1 MSDVLLR
8 GMVIGLAIAAPVGPI
23 GLLCIRRT
31 LAAGRWAGLV
41 SGMGAATADAIY
53 GCIAGFGLTFISQML
68 IDQAIWLRLIGGLFL
83 CYLGIK
89 TIVTPAASQ
98 AASVTH
104 AGLAGMY
111 VSTLALTI
119 TNPLTI
125 LAFVGIFAGL
135 GMTTA
140 AQPGLEAAQLVL
152 GVFLG
157 SAMWWLILSSGANL
171 LRGKLTQQL
180 TWINRISG
188 SILVVFGV
196 IALNL

>member
-8 GMVIGLAIAAPVGPI
+8 GIVIGLAIAAPVGPI

-104 AGLAGMY
+104 AGLVGMY

-125 LAFVGIFAGL
+125 LSFVGIFAGL
-135 GMTTA
+135 GMATA
-140 AQPGLEAAQLVL
+140 AQPGLEAAQLVF

>member
-8 GMVIGLAIAAPVGPI
+8 GIVIGLAIAAPVGPI

-98 AASVTH
+98 AAPVTH

-125 LAFVGIFAGL
+125 LSFVGIFAGL
-135 GMTTA
+135 GMATA
-140 AQPGLEAAQLVL
+140 AQPGLEAAQLVF